1 MGLFNKKG
9 DEYEALIKYLYQT
22 LSEDFEEEIKV
33 FSKYKIKGKSEV
45 EHEIDVYYEF
55 EKNQIIHKVIFEC
68 KDWNKRVS
76 KEKLLTLKAI
86 IDDIPNS
93 VGVIVS
99 KNGLQEGAEKF
110 AKFNGIK
117 IITGDKI
124 NILGGKILPHKLK
137 NVLPDQYTKAEPFW
151 AIMEKNQEN
160 NSTGNF
166 FKIQDKIILFISKK
180 EAEEV
185 LKMAKII
192 NAHVVGINK
201 KHLSILI
208 KYSEMWNWKI
218 AIKNFFMDTIVDVS
232 PEELKDNFYN
242 I

>member
-1 MGLFNKKG
+1 MGVFNKKG

-124 NILGGKILPHKLK
+124 NILGGKILPYKLK